1 MTDGSSLHA
10 QTSTGLRGAC
20 STIGWGLYCA
30 SSWTWCIG
38 MFLPIIL
45 LRDFGW
51 SAFWVFAIPNVVGCT
66 AFGYVLNAK
75 RSKALIQSHARPIR
89 LFALTT
95 VVYQIFF
102 IGYGTS
108 IYLFSDGSLAEDFW
122 PVLGVVLTL
131 CAAAA
136 AFALRG
142 DLFWMIFGVCAAI
155 AAIIFYAITLSFTG
169 GYAEASGPENGF
181 TIAWGAPLIIIGF
194 LLNPYLDPTFHRAR
208 QKAPSRHAFLVF
220 GIVFSFMLAFS
231 SLTFDPKTLGP
242 IILPVIMGQWM
253 IQLVYTIGANLK
265 EIAHLPHAR
274 IGASLMF
281 LAAVLIGTVAG
292 LPGIAD
298 ERIYLSLL
306 GIYAVPFP
314 LYAITAIAAGP
325 MHPMPR
331 FANILIIVL
340 SLAIAPATWMGFV
353 HLQTPWLLAAIVAM
367 LVGGTIIGIIVRKK
381 RIQTSISS

>member
-1 MTDGSSLHA
+1 MTDGSSLH
-10 QTSTGLRGAC
+10 THSSTGIRRAC

-51 SAFWVFAIPNVVGCT
+51 SAFWVFAIPNVIGCT

-75 RSKALIQSHARPIR
+75 SSKALIQSHARPIR

-108 IYLFSDGSLAEDFW
+108 LYLFSDGSLATNIW
-122 PVLGVVLTL
+122 PVLGIVLTL

-142 DLFWMIFGVCAAI
+142 DLFWMIFGAAAAI
-155 AAIIFYAITLSFTG
+155 AAVFFYSQTFSHTE
-169 GYAEASGPENGF
+169 GYAEALGPENGF
-181 TIAWGAPLIIIGF
+181 SIAWGAPLIVVGF

-220 GIVFSFMLAFS
+220 GIVFSGMLAFS
-231 SLTFDPKTLGP
+231 ALTFDPYTLGP
-242 IILPVIMGQWM
+242 IILPVIMAQWM
-253 IQLVYTIGANLK
+253 IQLVYTIGVNLK
-265 EIAHLPHAR
+265 EIAELPHAR

-281 LAAVLIGTVAG
+281 LGAVVIGTVAG

-314 LYAITAIAAGP
+314 LYAITAIVAGP
-325 MHPMPR
+325 THPMPR
-331 FANILIIVL
+331 LANILIIVL

-353 HLQTPWLLAAIVAM
+353 HLHTPWLLATIAAM
-367 LVGGTIIGIIVRKK
+367 ILGGTIIGVIARKK
-381 RIQTSISS
+381 RIQTVA